1 MRIFFSAGEPS
12 GDQHAAHLIQE
23 LNRQHPGFQAEGFG
37 GPHMRDEGCQLH
49 FELTTM
55 AVMGFLRIVPMLA
68 RFRKLVI
75 QAEEHFDKN
84 PPDAVVLVNF
94 PGFNW
99 WIAKAA
105 KKQGIPVYF
114 YMPPQL
120 WGWAPWRIKRVRKW
134 VDHVICNLPFEYE
147 WYKKRNVNATWVGHP
162 FFDEVATRKLDQALV
177 TELQQRSDK
186 EHVITVLPGSRNHEV
201 DKNFPVMLE
210 TIRQVSAA
218 VPNIRWLVGNYRAD
232 HSETCRKMQAE
243 LNVDA
248 DMTYFVDK
256 TSEVIEAGDC
266 CLMVSGS
273 ISLEILARRTP
284 TVVLYRVPRSGRFV
298 SRFLMT
304 CDYITLTNLIAER
317 EIMPEFIS
325 HGSPKKDI
333 QDMVAQ
339 LTEWCLKPETLQKR
353 REEMDEL
360 AQKVCITGAT
370 ERTAALLMSHLLPD
384 GVNSNQANQAA

>member
-23 LNRQHPGFQAEGFG
+23 LNGRDANFQAEGFG

-68 RFRKLVI
+68 KFRRLVQ
-75 QAEEHFDKN
+75 QAEKHFDRN

-120 WGWAPWRIKRVRKW
+120 WAWAPWRIRRVRKW
-134 VDHVICNLPFEYE
+134 VDHVICNLPFEFE
-147 WYKKRNVNATWVGHP
+147 WYKRRNVNATWVGHP
-162 FFDEVATRKLDQALV
+162 FFDEVASRKLDRALV
-177 TELQQRSDK
+177 TELQQRGGKD
-186 EHVITVLPGSRNHEV
+186 HVITVLPGSRNHEV
-201 DKNFPVMLE
+201 DKNFPIMLE

-218 VPNIRWLVGNYRAD
+218 VPNIRWLVGNYRED
-232 HSETCRKMQAE
+232 HSETCRKMQAD

-248 DMTYFVDK
+248 DLTYFVDK

-284 TVVLYRVPRSGRFV
+284 AVVLYRVPRTARFM

-304 CDYITLTNLIAER
+304 CDYITLTNLVAEC

-325 HGSPKKDI
+325 HGSPRKDI
-333 QDMVAQ
+333 QGMVAQ
-339 LTEWCLKPETLQKR
+339 LTEWCLKPETLQNR
-353 REEMDEL
+353 RDEMDVL
-360 AQKVCITGAT
+360 AEKVCITGAT
-370 ERTAALLMSHLLPD
+370 ARTAELLMSRSSL
-384 GVNSNQANQAA
+384 NSTDSNEANQAA